1 MPFAIIADW
10 DAQFRVSRY
19 NYVDT
24 ELNAI
29 ALVDRLQNGTA
40 YPEHGFPDLLPL
52 AKQAPN
58 AYYVLMPPA
67 PAGTALFQ
75 HRARFWVA
83 DPGTGTVSFDTV
95 ACHAW
100 QSKGTS
106 RGIDTEAD
114 RRIDRVF
121 SPDDPSRAGRIR
133 EELSAGPV
141 KTAFMVKVTALRTAA
156 QTLKDSLA
164 AKTPEEVLA
173 VHPDDNIHWPE

>member
-1 MPFAIIADW
+1 MAFAIIADW

-24 ELNAI
+24 ELEAI
-29 ALVDRLQNGTA
+29 AIVDRLRGVGLDA
-40 YPEHGFPDLLPL
+40 LPL

-58 AYYVLMPPA
+58 AYYVLMPAA

-83 DPGTGTVSFDTV
+83 DPIGGTVSFDTA

-100 QSKGTS
+100 QSKVTS
-106 RGIDTEAD
+106 RAIDAEAD
-114 RRIDRVF
+114 KRIDKMF
-121 SPDDPSRAGRIR
+121 SPSDPGRAGRIR
-133 EELSAGPV
+133 DEMPEGAEKIALTNRVA
-141 KTAFMVKVTALRTAA
+141 ALRTAA
-156 QTLKDSLA
+156 QALKDSLA

-173 VHPDDNIHWPE
+173 VDASDDLRWPE